1 MAVREVLPPSPKSPE
16 ERQRWEEQL
25 IIYLKRARKSIGT
38 TITLADDATPSVA
51 GGNLFV
57 TGGTTT
63 ITDFDDGTE
72 GQQITIISEHAI
84 TITDGTNIF
93 LAGSANFVMAST
105 DTLVLI
111 QKASGLWYEISRSVN

>member
-1 MAVREVLPPSPKSPE
+1 MTIRETLPPSPKSPE

-25 IIYLKRARKSIGT
+25 TIYLKRARKSTGT

-72 GQQITIISEHAI
+72 GQQIIIISEHAI

-93 LAGSANFVMAST
+93 LSGSANFVMAST
-105 DTLVLI
+105 DTLTLI
-111 QKASGLWYEISRSVN
+111 QKASGLWYELSRSVN